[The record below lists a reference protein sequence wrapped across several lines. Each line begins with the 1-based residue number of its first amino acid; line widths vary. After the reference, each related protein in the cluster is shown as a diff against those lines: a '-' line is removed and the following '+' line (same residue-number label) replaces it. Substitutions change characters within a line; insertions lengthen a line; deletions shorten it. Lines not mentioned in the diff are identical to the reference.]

1 MFGFIFLSPNG
12 FRFRAAHGALLL
24 FAIASVLPSR
34 GAAAEPFAFHHDG
47 ILGTSL
53 DLQVNAADAQ
63 QATIVETTVLS
74 EIERLRKV
82 LSTYDEAS
90 EISQVNASTK
100 PVTCSRE
107 LLDVLASYEWWTAK
121 SRGAYNGHLG
131 ELTGVWKAAEKSG
144 TFPSSATLLPIVR
157 SLAQPGWILNRPAL
171 TVTRLTSG
179 TLDVNSLGKGYIIS
193 RAVVAARTKSPA
205 TQGILLNIGGDIFA
219 SGVSAPG
226 TPWIV
231 SVANPT
237 HSEEN
242 APPLAQVRLTDRA
255 ISTSASYER
264 GYTIAGKRFSH
275 ILDPRTG
282 LPADGA
288 ASATV
293 ITSDS
298 ANANALATTLC
309 VLKPEEGIALARQIA
324 DMECLIVAADGRQFR
339 TPRFALY
346 EIPQAKP
353 AAMPQESK
361 PGLWPAGFQVSIAIT
376 LKTPVDPR
384 GIRRPYVAV
393 WVEDSNSKRVRTVT
407 VWGNAPKYLPDL
419 PEWWKLAK
427 QDQQSAAAVTRATRA
442 AGHYRIAWDGLDDQG
457 KPLPTGDY
465 TIFLEVN
472 RQRGTHAIQNGKI
485 VCGRSRA
492 TGTIPAA
499 SEFGQADLTYGPPQ

>member
-1 MFGFIFLSPNG
+1 MSPSLVFAAGG
-12 FRFRAAHGALLL
+12 FRFCEILFVPLL
-24 FAIASVLPSR
+24 FVFAVAQPCC
-34 GAAAEPFAFHHDG
+34 AAEPEVFQFHHDG

-53 DLQVNAADAQ
+53 DLQVRAADAQ
-63 QATIVETTVLS
+63 QAAVIEATILA
-74 EIERLRKV
+74 EIERLRKI

-90 EISQVNASTK
+90 EISQVNASTN

-107 LLDVLASYEWWTAK
+107 LLDVLSSYEWWTAK

-131 ELTGVWKAAEKSG
+131 ELIGVWKAAEKNG
-144 TFPSSATLLPIVR
+144 AIPDAGTLLPIVR
-157 SLAQPGWILNRPAL
+157 SLAQPGWTLNRSAH

-193 RAVVAARTKSPA
+193 RAVVAARAKSPA

-219 SGVSAPG
+219 NGVSAPG
-226 TPWIV
+226 TPWTI
-231 SVANPT
+231 SVANPMR
-237 HSEEN
+237 SEDN
-242 APPLAQVRLTDRA
+242 APPLTQVRLTDRA

-264 GYTIAGKRFSH
+264 GYTVAGKRYSH

-282 LPADGA
+282 LPAEGA

-324 DMECLIVAADGRQFR
+324 DMDCLIVAADGRQFR

-346 EIPQAKP
+346 EIPQAKTSTI
-353 AAMPQESK
+353 PQANK

-419 PEWWKLAK
+419 PEWWKLAQ
-427 QDQQSAAAVTRATRA
+427 QDQQWASTVTRATRA

-457 KPLPTGDY
+457 KGLPTGVY

-472 RQRGTHAIQNGKI
+472 RQRGTHGIQSGKI
-485 VCGRSRA
+485 VCDRSPA

-499 SEFGQADLTYGPPQ
+499 PEFGQSNLSYGPPQ